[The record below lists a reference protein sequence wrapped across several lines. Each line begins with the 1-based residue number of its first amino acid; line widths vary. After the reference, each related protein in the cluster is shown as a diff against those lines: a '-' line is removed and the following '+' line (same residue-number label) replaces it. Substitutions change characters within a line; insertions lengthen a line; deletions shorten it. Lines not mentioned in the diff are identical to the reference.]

1 MIKIASIVLAAG
13 RSARMAPRNK
23 LVEPVL
29 VEPVSGEPMIR
40 RVVATVL
47 ESGVRPV
54 IAVTGFEA
62 GRITQA
68 LNRLDVAIVTNPDY
82 ADGLSA
88 SLRTGLEAVPPDAD
102 GALISLGDMPEIEI
116 PVIRALMAEFKG
128 RGAICVPVHRGR
140 RGNPVLWG
148 RDYFPE
154 MMKLTGDSGAKPL
167 VARHAAHLV
176 EVDVATDSIFHDI
189 DTPADLARLNQP
201 GAGR

>member
-23 LVEPVL
+23 LVEPV
-29 VEPVSGEPMIR
+29 SGEPMIR
-40 RVVATVL
+40 RVVTTVL
-47 ESGVRPV
+47 ESGVGSV
-54 IAVTGFEA
+54 IVVTGFEA

-68 LNRLDVAIVTNPDY
+68 LNGLDVAIVTNPDY

-116 PVIRALMAEFKG
+116 PVIRALIAKFKG

-167 VARHAAHLV
+167 MARHASHLV

-189 DTPADLARLNQP
+189 DAPADLARLNQP